1 VGNLLAV
8 IAAAPEEGAI
18 AVSKED
24 KKRQEKDM
32 IEIGLETLLMV
43 NQLRSGKGVDADL
56 NQVIK
61 KMMQVPS
68 RGKLIK

>member
-1 VGNLLAV
+1 
-8 IAAAPEEGAI
+8 
-18 AVSKED
+18 
-24 KKRQEKDM
+24 M

-43 NQLRSGKGVDADL
+43 NQLRSGKGVGADL

-61 KMMQVPS
+61 KMMQVPP

>member
-1 VGNLLAV
+1 V

-24 KKRQEKDM
+24 TRRQEKDM

-43 NQLRSGKGVDADL
+43 NQLRSGKGVGADL

-68 RGKLIK
+68 RGKLLNNHGK